1 MYKKTNEKPL
11 SDTIRKA
18 RWKLFGHVLR
28 RSQNIPANAAMK
40 FYFEFQGKG
49 FRGRPRTTLPV
60 ALNKD
65 LQVLQDYIKAKRE
78 YREYRKLRLERSEDL
93 EQIGFMA
100 QDRRKW
106 EKLISIIQEAGEA
119 SMSEDNEATLH

>member
-1 MYKKTNEKPL
+1 
-11 SDTIRKA
+11 
-18 RWKLFGHVLR
+18 
-28 RSQNIPANAAMK
+28 MK